1 MLHSTCQ
8 QLKSQQWPQEWK
20 RSVFISIPKKGNAK
34 ECSNYC
40 TTTFISHVGKVT
52 LIILQAR
59 LLQYGNQEHPDD
71 TSWVSKRNK
80 RSNCQHSLDGGE
92 SKAIPEK
99 KKIYV
104 CFTDSWKAFDCL
116 DPNKTVENSWD
127 ENTRPPYLSPEK
139 SVYMTRSNSL
149 NWTWNNRLVQNWERS
164 TTQLYIVTL
173 LI

>member
-99 KKIYV
+99 KKKSMSASLTPGKLLTVWIPTKLWRILEMRIPDHLTCLLRRLYV
-104 CFTDSWKAFDCL
+104 GQEV
-116 DPNKTVENSWD
+116 TVR
-127 ENTRPPYLSPEK
+127 T
-139 SVYMTRSNSL
+139 
-149 NWTWNNRLVQNWERS
+149 
-164 TTQLYIVTL
+164 
-173 LI
+173 